1 MTALVEL
8 TEVSKTYDG
17 AGGRVALDG
26 VSLAIEGGELTAI
39 MGPSGSGK
47 STLLNLVAGV
57 DRPSGGRVRV
67 AGEDLGRLSE
77 ARLARFRR
85 ARLGFVF
92 QFFNL
97 LGNLTVLEN
106 VLIPA
111 QLQGTRPAPARARA
125 MELLARLD
133 IAELAGHYPAR
144 LSGGQQQRVAVA
156 RALINQPLLL
166 LADEPTG
173 AMDTHSGGQVM
184 ELIEGL
190 NHEGQTVLLVTHDA
204 KLATRHAGRV
214 VTLIDGRVVDDT
226 RLEGASPLP
235 LRPRLRGAERRPPQG
250 LLRRP
255 PGGPRPAGVHAR
267 DDRRQLVRRAM
278 ARRVPDRAP
287 PPVLKRAV
295 ALPAR
300 PGRQGQP
307 SGAGRAA
314 PHDLG
319 TLGPGAGRGRRH
331 PCLRRI
337 EPGPPR
343 GPARLAP
350 HRRQAGPDRGRR
362 GRRHRPDLRW
372 RQHHHHPA
380 GLGAARPGG
389 GPGGR
394 QRPRL

>member
-1 MTALVEL
+1 MGRGMSLKFGILGLLAEQPLHAYSVKARFQDLLGGSWEVNIGQVYTTLQRLERDGLVEPAESRGDRGRLPYRLTEAGRKALEAWLAEPESEPQQLREEIYLKLRLTALVEL

-173 AMDTHSGGQVM
+173 AMDPHSGGQVM

-226 RLEGASPLP
+226 RLEGASPL
-235 LRPRLRGAERRPPQG
+235 RES
-250 LLRRP
+250 
-255 PGGPRPAGVHAR
+255 VVE
-267 DDRRQLVRRAM
+267 VRIRE
-278 ARRVPDRAP
+278 
-287 PPVLKRAV
+287 
-295 ALPAR
+295 
-300 PGRQGQP
+300 GQ
-307 SGAGRAA
+307 S
-314 PHDLG
+314 
-319 TLGPGAGRGRRH
+319 
-331 PCLRRI
+331 
-337 EPGPPR
+337 
-343 GPARLAP
+343 
-350 HRRQAGPDRGRR
+350 
-362 GRRHRPDLRW
+362 
-372 RQHHHHPA
+372 
-380 GLGAARPGG
+380 
-389 GPGGR
+389 
-394 QRPRL
+394 

>member
-1 MTALVEL
+1 MSLKFGILGLLAEQPLHAYSVKARFQDLLGGSWEVNIGQVYTTLQRLERDGLVEPAESRGDRGRLPYRL
-8 TEVSKTYDG
+8 TE
-17 AGGRVALDG
+17 AGRKALEAWLAEPESEPQQLREEIYLKLLLAARVADG
-26 VSLAIEGGELTAI
+26 GLPALLARQRRVYLQRLKDLAVLEEKARSQGRDDLVLLY
-39 MGPSGSGK
+39 MGAVLH
-47 STLLNLVAGV
+47 TEADLNWVDACAQEMVAGV

-226 RLEGASPLP
+226 RLEGASPL
-235 LRPRLRGAERRPPQG
+235 RES
-250 LLRRP
+250 
-255 PGGPRPAGVHAR
+255 VVE
-267 DDRRQLVRRAM
+267 VRIRE
-278 ARRVPDRAP
+278 
-287 PPVLKRAV
+287 
-295 ALPAR
+295 
-300 PGRQGQP
+300 GQ
-307 SGAGRAA
+307 S
-314 PHDLG
+314 
-319 TLGPGAGRGRRH
+319 
-331 PCLRRI
+331 
-337 EPGPPR
+337 
-343 GPARLAP
+343 
-350 HRRQAGPDRGRR
+350 
-362 GRRHRPDLRW
+362 
-372 RQHHHHPA
+372 
-380 GLGAARPGG
+380 
-389 GPGGR
+389 
-394 QRPRL
+394 